1 MRYLGNE
8 REKRYVSEGDIER
21 ERGKRKGVRKRGRER
36 ERERKKATKTFSY
49 QQVRKERVCVLCCLF
64 SIIYILKIHIQ
75 FDVDLKFLVI
85 CKIKSSKLYPVQ
97 IN

>member
-1 MRYLGNE
+1 MKERKGMFLKGTLKEREE
-8 REKRYVSEGDIER
+8 REKVCER
-21 ERGKRKGVRKRGRER
+21 EGER
-36 ERERKKATKTFSY
+36 EREMKKATKTFSY